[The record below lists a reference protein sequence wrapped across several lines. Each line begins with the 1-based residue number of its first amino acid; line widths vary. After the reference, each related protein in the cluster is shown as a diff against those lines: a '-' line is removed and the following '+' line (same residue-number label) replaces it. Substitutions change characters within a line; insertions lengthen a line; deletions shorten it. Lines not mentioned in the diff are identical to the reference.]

1 MKNLIVWDLETTG
14 FVDNPEARIIEI
26 GAVHV
31 KDGEIVERKSWLLNH
46 NIEIPEVITGITNI
60 TKEMIDAEGID
71 PELAIR
77 EFLIFLNKEEYHL
90 THNGYRFD
98 IPFFVKEIRR
108 MWSFLPEIMHL
119 SLERELRDF
128 GQDSAAMYKAKKLN
142 TTQQPIEDFKDFA
155 DRVLNTKAYG
165 VKYNVSIA
173 CDELG
178 IDRSQINLHRA
189 LGDVELTYEIYK
201 KLIT

>member
-14 FVDNPEARIIEI
+14 FVDNPDARIIEI

-46 NIEIPEVITGITNI
+46 HIEIPEVITGITNI
-60 TKEMIDAEGID
+60 TKEMIDAEGED
-71 PELAIR
+71 PTQVMQD
-77 EFLIFLNKEEYHL
+77 FLNFLNKEEYHL

-98 IPFFVKEIRR
+98 IPFFVKEARR
-108 MWSFLPEIMHL
+108 TWDFFPEIMFF
-119 SLERELRDF
+119 SLETELRLK

-142 TTQQPIEDFKDFA
+142 MAQAEGELFAEFA

-178 IDRSQINLHRA
+178 IDRSKVSLHRA

-201 KLIT
+201 KLIE